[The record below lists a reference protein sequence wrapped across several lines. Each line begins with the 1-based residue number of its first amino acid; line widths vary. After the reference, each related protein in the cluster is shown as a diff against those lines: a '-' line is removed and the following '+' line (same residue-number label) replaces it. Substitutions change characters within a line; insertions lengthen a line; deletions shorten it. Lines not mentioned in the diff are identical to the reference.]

1 MSRRAPVQV
10 LGATLLRYGSLRF
23 AALRCYASLALLA
36 GLVLAPTSA
45 RAQPREDVSR
55 ADALFN
61 AAKALTDA
69 GQYAD
74 ACAKFAES
82 KRLAPG
88 IGVTLYLA
96 DCYERI
102 GRTASAW
109 TEFRSAEGFAR
120 ARNDKRA
127 DVARDRAQA
136 LEAKLERLTIVVGP
150 TVPRAGLQ
158 VLRDGTPVA
167 AEELGLPVAVDPGD
181 HAVVVS
187 APGHAPQTLA
197 AHVGPENP
205 SAIVRIDHLD
215 EPAST
220 PPAGTAGTALPAP
233 TPAQTTGRSAL
244 PELPPTPAVPPD
256 KGAARRTIGL
266 GAGALGIVGLGIG
279 ATFGVLAKVKFD
291 QSNSSTCDAASDRC
305 TPPGFPMRKDAESAA
320 TVSDV
325 SFAVGGALLAAGVV
339 LYLTAPKPTPG
350 MGLVVAP
357 VPMAGAGGGAVV
369 RAAF

>member
-1 MSRRAPVQV
+1 MGGSLAALL
-10 LGATLLRYGSLRF
+10 LGA
-23 AALRCYASLALLA
+23 APA
-36 GLVLAPTSA
+36 G
-45 RAQPREDVSR
+45 AQAREDVAR

-109 TEFRSAEGFAR
+109 TEFRSAEGLAR

-127 DVARDRAQA
+127 DVARDHAQS
-136 LEAKLERLTIVVGP
+136 LEGKLDRLTIVVGP
-150 TVPRAGLQ
+150 TVPRSGLQ

-187 APGHAPQTLA
+187 APGHAAQTFA
-197 AHVGPENP
+197 ARVGPDNP
-205 SAIVRIDHLD
+205 SATVRIDRLD
-215 EPAST
+215 EPSSA
-220 PPAGTAGTALPAP
+220 PPAASAVVPPAP
-233 TPAQTTGRSAL
+233 TAIAPTRGL
-244 PELPPTPAVPPD
+244 PELPPTPVVPED
-256 KGAARRTIGL
+256 KGATRRAIGL
-266 GAGALGIVGLGIG
+266 GAGALGIVGVGLG
-279 ATFGVLAKVKFD
+279 ATFGIVAKTKFD
-291 QSNSSTCDAASDRC
+291 QSNSSACDAASDRC
-305 TPPGFPMRKDAESAA
+305 TTPGFPMRKDAESAA

-325 SFAVGGALLAAGVV
+325 SFAVGGALLAAGIV
-339 LYLTAPKPTPG
+339 LYLTAPKPSPA
-350 MGLVVAP
+350 MGFLVAP
-357 VPMAGAGGGAVV
+357 APAAGGGGAVL
-369 RAAF
+369 RTSF